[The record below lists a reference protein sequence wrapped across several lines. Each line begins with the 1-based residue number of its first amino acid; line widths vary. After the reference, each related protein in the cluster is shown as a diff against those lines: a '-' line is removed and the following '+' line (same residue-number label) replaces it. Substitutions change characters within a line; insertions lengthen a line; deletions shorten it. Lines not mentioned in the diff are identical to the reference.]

1 MTTEGDHTAWEEHEV
16 KIENFREAALILA
29 TTKFMPFFA
38 LEKHRHT
45 YEFDGMKILVEE
57 ITDFGGAIEAEIMCI
72 PGKEEPLKAKIRNL
86 LIHELGLNELEI
98 VPKSVT
104 NIILK
109 QRAFIQKIS
118 F

>member
-1 MTTEGDHTAWEEHEV
+1 
-16 KIENFREAALILA
+16 
-29 TTKFMPFFA
+29 MPFFA